1 MDQGVQRS
9 RMVREGAVT
18 RPCQKRRDGT
28 LAGSFEV
35 GRHRVGGGPEKG
47 WKNRQKGKK
56 KKTTSGMTG

>member
-1 MDQGVQRS
+1 MDQGVPRS

-35 GRHRVGGGPEKG
+35 GRHRVGGGAREG
-47 WKNRQKGKK
+47 MEEQTEGK